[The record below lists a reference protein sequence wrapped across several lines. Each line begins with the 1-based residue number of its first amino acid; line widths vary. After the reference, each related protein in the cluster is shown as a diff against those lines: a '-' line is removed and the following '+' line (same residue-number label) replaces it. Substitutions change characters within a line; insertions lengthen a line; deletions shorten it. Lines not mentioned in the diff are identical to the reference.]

1 ATTQRNH
8 RTGSGAACAPRPG
21 TARPRAS
28 APSLQ
33 FFCDQILH
41 RGVVERQLGVH
52 PLEPGVLRFQVLD
65 TPQLGGLQAAVL
77 RLPLVVGRNPDAGLP
92 ADVLDRH
99 AGVGLLED
107 RDDLG
112 LGETGL
118 LHGTSWLGKTCQK
131 VLLMGCLRIG
141 EAYALT
147 PSDCCAIR
155 NDIYLPDRSTTR
167 ACF

>member
-1 ATTQRNH
+1 MISASRTVQCTGGWYHAARDNPTQSQDRL
-8 RTGSGAACAPRPG
+8 RGRVCTSTRYRAASRFCSGP
-21 TARPRAS
+21 TV
-28 APSLQ
+28 
-33 FFCDQILH
+33 FCDQILH
-41 RGVVERQLGVH
+41 RGVVERPLGVH

-77 RLPLVVGRNPDAGLP
+77 RLPLVVGRNADAGLP

-131 VLLMGCLRIG
+131 VLLMGC
-141 EAYALT
+141 
-147 PSDCCAIR
+147 
-155 NDIYLPDRSTTR
+155 
-167 ACF
+167 

>member
-1 ATTQRNH
+1 
-8 RTGSGAACAPRPG
+8 
-21 TARPRAS
+21 
-28 APSLQ
+28 
-33 FFCDQILH
+33 
-41 RGVVERQLGVH
+41 
-52 PLEPGVLRFQVLD
+52 
-65 TPQLGGLQAAVL
+65 
-77 RLPLVVGRNPDAGLP
+77 DAGLP

-141 EAYALT
+141 EAYATADALANALRLPQAWFHAET
-147 PSDCCAIR
+147 DAIAEAILVLSR
-155 NDIYLPDRSTTR
+155 LPKGKQFEALATLKSL
-167 ACF
+167 A

>member
-1 ATTQRNH
+1 
-8 RTGSGAACAPRPG
+8 
-21 TARPRAS
+21 
-28 APSLQ
+28 
-33 FFCDQILH
+33 
-41 RGVVERQLGVH
+41 
-52 PLEPGVLRFQVLD
+52 
-65 TPQLGGLQAAVL
+65 LQAAVL
-77 RLPLVVGRNPDAGLP
+77 RLPLVVGRNADAGLP

-141 EAYALT
+141 EAYASMAVESGST
-147 PSDCCAIR
+147 NDRRESAAEIHPSC
-155 NDIYLPDRSTTR
+155 L
-167 ACF
+167 